1 MTKKLF
7 TMASALVLA
16 IGVSAFASG
25 DDNKACADKQC
36 GSQCS
41 ARAAQCADAGC
52 CDPFDGLNLT
62 PEQMMRLNTI
72 TTECRD
78 AQKAA
83 KCCKEGKADCKEG
96 KCAKEGNG
104 KCCKEGKADCKG
116 GKCAKE
122 GNGKCCKEGKA
133 GCKGGKC
140 AKEDNGKCC
149 KEGKAG
155 CKEGKCSKDSCGKTK
170 CCKEGKAGCKGGKC
184 AKEANGKCCK
194 EGKAG
199 CCKKAQADSCAARQR
214 MRQHNMR
221 MRGAAANAEATS
233 EYLAK
238 VKEVLTP
245 EQYVQFLENC
255 VTRGATMPRMFDR
268 PGDVKYRDPKTG
280 RAIPTGRDGRILQR
294 PRPAL
299 ADSCATASAPSC
311 CSKK

>member
-36 GSQCS
+36 GSQCQAS
-41 ARAAQCADAGC
+41 ATVCADAAC
-52 CDPFDGLNLT
+52 CDPFEGLNLT

-78 AQKAA
+78 SQKAA
-83 KCCKEGKADCKEG
+83 KCCNEGKTKCSKDSCGKAKCSKEGKE
-96 KCAKEGNG
+96 G
-104 KCCKEGKADCKG
+104 KCCKEGKA
-116 GKCAKE
+116 
-122 GNGKCCKEGKA
+122 KCCKEGK
-133 GCKGGKC
+133 GQ
-140 AKEDNGKCC
+140 CC
-149 KEGKAG
+149 KEGKV
-155 CKEGKCSKDSCGKTK
+155 GKCAKDSCGKAR
-170 CCKEGKAGCKGGKC
+170 CKE
-184 AKEANGKCCK
+184 AK
-194 EGKAG
+194 
-199 CCKKAQADSCAARQR
+199 ADSCAARKR
-214 MRQHNMR
+214 VIRQAR

-255 VTRGATMPRMFDR
+255 VTRGATMSRMFDR
-268 PGDVKYRDPKTG
+268 PGGVKYRDPKTG
-280 RAIPTGRDGRILQR
+280 RAIPTGRDGMMLQR
-294 PRPAL
+294 PRPVP

-311 CSKK
+311 CSKE

>member
-1 MTKKLF
+1 MTKKLL

-104 KCCKEGKADCKG
+104 KCCKEGKAG
-116 GKCAKE
+116 
-122 GNGKCCKEGKA
+122 
-133 GCKGGKC
+133 
-140 AKEDNGKCC
+140 
-149 KEGKAG
+149 
-155 CKEGKCSKDSCGKTK
+155 
-170 CCKEGKAGCKGGKC
+170 
-184 AKEANGKCCK
+184 CK

-268 PGDVKYRDPKTG
+268 PGGVKYRDPKTG

>member
-96 KCAKEGNG
+96 KCAKEG
-104 KCCKEGKADCKG
+104 
-116 GKCAKE
+116 
-122 GNGKCCKEGKA
+122 
-133 GCKGGKC
+133 
-140 AKEDNGKCC
+140 NGKCC

-268 PGDVKYRDPKTG
+268 PGGVKYRDPKTG

>member
-41 ARAAQCADAGC
+41 ARAAQCADAAC

-83 KCCKEGKADCKEG
+83 KCCKEGKAD
-96 KCAKEGNG
+96 
-104 KCCKEGKADCKG
+104 
-116 GKCAKE
+116 
-122 GNGKCCKEGKA
+122 
-133 GCKGGKC
+133 
-140 AKEDNGKCC
+140 
-149 KEGKAG
+149 
-155 CKEGKCSKDSCGKTK
+155 
-170 CCKEGKAGCKGGKC
+170 CKGGKC

-245 EQYVQFLENC
+245 EQYVQFL
-255 VTRGATMPRMFDR
+255 
-268 PGDVKYRDPKTG
+268 
-280 RAIPTGRDGRILQR
+280 
-294 PRPAL
+294 
-299 ADSCATASAPSC
+299 
-311 CSKK
+311 

>member
-1 MTKKLF
+1 MTKKLL

-104 KCCKEGKADCKG
+104 KCCKEGKAG
-116 GKCAKE
+116 
-122 GNGKCCKEGKA
+122 CKEGK
-133 GCKGGKC
+133 CSKDSCGK
-140 AKEDNGKCC
+140 AKCC

-155 CKEGKCSKDSCGKTK
+155 CKEVKCSKDSCGKTK
-170 CCKEGKAGCKGGKC
+170 CCKEGKAD
-184 AKEANGKCCK
+184 
-194 EGKAG
+194 

-268 PGDVKYRDPKTG
+268 PGGVKYRDPKTG

>member
-41 ARAAQCADAGC
+41 ARAAQCADAAC

-104 KCCKEGKADCKG
+104 K
-116 GKCAKE
+116 
-122 GNGKCCKEGKA
+122 
-133 GCKGGKC
+133 
-140 AKEDNGKCC
+140 
-149 KEGKAG
+149 
-155 CKEGKCSKDSCGKTK
+155 
-170 CCKEGKAGCKGGKC
+170 
-184 AKEANGKCCK
+184 
-194 EGKAG
+194 
-199 CCKKAQADSCAARQR
+199 
-214 MRQHNMR
+214 
-221 MRGAAANAEATS
+221 
-233 EYLAK
+233 
-238 VKEVLTP
+238 
-245 EQYVQFLENC
+245 
-255 VTRGATMPRMFDR
+255 
-268 PGDVKYRDPKTG
+268 
-280 RAIPTGRDGRILQR
+280 
-294 PRPAL
+294 
-299 ADSCATASAPSC
+299 
-311 CSKK
+311 

>member
-1 MTKKLF
+1 MTKKLL

-83 KCCKEGKADCKEG
+83 KCCKEGKADC
-96 KCAKEGNG
+96 
-104 KCCKEGKADCKG
+104 
-116 GKCAKE
+116 
-122 GNGKCCKEGKA
+122 
-133 GCKGGKC
+133 
-140 AKEDNGKCC
+140 
-149 KEGKAG
+149 
-155 CKEGKCSKDSCGKTK
+155 
-170 CCKEGKAGCKGGKC
+170 
-184 AKEANGKCCK
+184 
-194 EGKAG
+194 
-199 CCKKAQADSCAARQR
+199 CKKAQADSCAARQR

-268 PGDVKYRDPKTG
+268 PGGVKYRDPKTG

>member
-36 GSQCS
+36 GSQCQAS
-41 ARAAQCADAGC
+41 AAVCADAAC

-83 KCCKEGKADCKEG
+83 KCCKEGKAGCKEGKAKCSKDSCGKAKCCKEG
-96 KCAKEGNG
+96 KCAKEGKAKCCKEGKCAKGGNG
-104 KCCKEGKADCKG
+104 KCCKEGKA
-116 GKCAKE
+116 KCA
-122 GNGKCCKEGKA
+122 
-133 GCKGGKC
+133 
-140 AKEDNGKCC
+140 
-149 KEGKAG
+149 
-155 CKEGKCSKDSCGKTK
+155 KDSCGK
-170 CCKEGKAGCKGGKC
+170 AD
-184 AKEANGKCCK
+184 
-194 EGKAG
+194 
-199 CCKKAQADSCAARQR
+199 CCKKAQTDSCAARQR
-214 MRQHNMR
+214 LRQHNMR

-268 PGDVKYRDPKTG
+268 PGGVKYRDPKTG
-280 RAIPTGRDGRILQR
+280 RAIPTGRDGMMLQR
-294 PRPAL
+294 PRPVP

>member
-41 ARAAQCADAGC
+41 ARAAQCADAAC

-83 KCCKEGKADCKEG
+83 KCCKEGKAD
-96 KCAKEGNG
+96 
-104 KCCKEGKADCKG
+104 
-116 GKCAKE
+116 
-122 GNGKCCKEGKA
+122 
-133 GCKGGKC
+133 
-140 AKEDNGKCC
+140 
-149 KEGKAG
+149 
-155 CKEGKCSKDSCGKTK
+155 
-170 CCKEGKAGCKGGKC
+170 
-184 AKEANGKCCK
+184 
-194 EGKAG
+194 

-268 PGDVKYRDPKTG
+268 PGGVKYRDPKTG
-280 RAIPTGRDGRILQR
+280 RAIPTGRDGRMLQR

>member
-1 MTKKLF
+1 MTKKLL

-41 ARAAQCADAGC
+41 ARAAHCADAGC

-96 KCAKEGNG
+96 KCAKE
-104 KCCKEGKADCKG
+104 
-116 GKCAKE
+116 
-122 GNGKCCKEGKA
+122 
-133 GCKGGKC
+133 
-140 AKEDNGKCC
+140 DNGKCC

-155 CKEGKCSKDSCGKTK
+155 CKEGKCAKDSCGKAK
-170 CCKEGKAGCKGGKC
+170 CCKEGKAD
-184 AKEANGKCCK
+184 
-194 EGKAG
+194 
-199 CCKKAQADSCAARQR
+199 CCKKAQTDSCGARQR

-268 PGDVKYRDPKTG
+268 PGGVKYRDPKTG
-280 RAIPTGRDGRILQR
+280 RAVPTGRDGMILQR